1 VTGVCGERL
10 HTSKKRFRA
19 RDAAGAT
26 MIALE
31 NRGAVCP
38 MTQRK
43 EEPVLANDPKSP
55 AEGVIAKAERQ
66 ADGKKAMADYEA
78 AAEAVRAKTERLRA
92 LRLARDAA
100 NPPAAASK
108 KTGTGRAAKSAK
120 KEAAPKKSLAD
131 WLTEQQNS
139 GRTT

>member
-1 VTGVCGERL
+1 VTGVCCERRQ
-10 HTSKKRFRA
+10 TSEKRFRA
-19 RDAAGAT
+19 RDVAGAT

-31 NRGAVCP
+31 NRIAVCP
-38 MTQRK
+38 MTHRK

-100 NPPAAASK
+100 NPPAAAK
-108 KTGTGRAAKSAK
+108 KTGSGRAAKSAK

-139 GRTT
+139 GHKT